1 MILYKKYGV
10 SFDQLKSKVIFN
22 VSNSLLTLL
31 ILLDLSIGFV
41 TNWTFTFW
49 FVFFFVVVFCSVH
62 LYTLK
67 KAHALIIE
75 SLEDYLYIVYSKYF
89 SVLVAR
95 IKNED
100 VTLELFETSAGS
112 YGRPLYLYIG
122 SRSNRSLEIELPND
136 QKSIAHVLTKIYEVN
151 KIEIQPRELNFIN
164 QYKNQVA
171 VNKSTKG
178 KVYNFLIAAFFIIL
192 IIVIIY
198 HFR

>member
-10 SFDQLKSKVIFN
+10 SFDQLKSRVIFN

-31 ILLDLSIGFV
+31 ILLDLIIGFV

-49 FVFFFVVVFCSVH
+49 FVFFFVVVICSVH

-95 IKNED
+95 IKNE
-100 VTLELFETSAGS
+100 E
-112 YGRPLYLYIG
+112 
-122 SRSNRSLEIELPND
+122 
-136 QKSIAHVLTKIYEVN
+136 
-151 KIEIQPRELNFIN
+151 
-164 QYKNQVA
+164 
-171 VNKSTKG
+171 
-178 KVYNFLIAAFFIIL
+178 
-192 IIVIIY
+192 
-198 HFR
+198 

>member
-10 SFDQLKSKVIFN
+10 SFDQLKSRVIFN

-31 ILLDLSIGFV
+31 ILLDLIIGFV

-100 VTLELFETSAGS
+100 VTLELFESGAGS

-136 QKSIAHVLTKIYEVN
+136 
-151 KIEIQPRELNFIN
+151 
-164 QYKNQVA
+164 
-171 VNKSTKG
+171 
-178 KVYNFLIAAFFIIL
+178 
-192 IIVIIY
+192 
-198 HFR
+198 

>member
-10 SFDQLKSKVIFN
+10 SFDQLKSRVIFN

-31 ILLDLSIGFV
+31 ILLDLIIGFV

-49 FVFFFVVVFCSVH
+49 LVFFFVVVFCSVH

-89 SVLVAR
+89 SVLMAR

-100 VTLELFETSAGS
+100 VTLELFESSVGS
-112 YGRPLYLYIG
+112 YGRSLYLYIG
-122 SRSNRSLEIELPND
+122 SRSNRSSRN
-136 QKSIAHVLTKIYEVN
+136 
-151 KIEIQPRELNFIN
+151 
-164 QYKNQVA
+164 
-171 VNKSTKG
+171 
-178 KVYNFLIAAFFIIL
+178 
-192 IIVIIY
+192 
-198 HFR
+198 